1 MYSQEHIDKNYFPQ
15 LHKDTPTTDEG
26 IFINRFHSEGIPRP
40 IETRAKDEKKNIRRT
55 LFQNFIDDKRKTD
68 DAGFSTIKVPKLLR
82 TRGGCVI

>member
-40 IETRAKDEKKNIRRT
+40 IETRAKDEKKKHKAHALSKFHRR
-55 LFQNFIDDKRKTD
+55 QKKNR
-68 DAGFSTIKVPKLLR
+68 
-82 TRGGCVI
+82 